1 MYRNFKHS
9 SEYLPMYHKLP
20 MNKKALGAE
29 SLGFKSCSG
38 LLKSKHATRYNYNK
52 FVEFYN
58 HVTKDKQS
66 NNTIGASVEF
76 DNEQKKHYL
85 DELTNWINSE
95 EYSMATMKI
104 RNGIIA
110 EHNRINKQLNNNI
123 NN

>member
-20 MNKKALGAE
+20 INKKALGAE
-29 SLGFKSCSG
+29 LLGFKSCSG
-38 LLKSKHATRYNYNK
+38 LLKSKHASRYNYNK

-66 NNTIGASVEF
+66 KNTIGTPVEF

-85 DELTNWINSE
+85 TKLNEWIDSD
-95 EYSMATMKI
+95 EYSLATMKV
-104 RNGIIA
+104 RNVIIA
-110 EHNRINKQLNNNI
+110 EQKRISKQI
-123 NN
+123 KD